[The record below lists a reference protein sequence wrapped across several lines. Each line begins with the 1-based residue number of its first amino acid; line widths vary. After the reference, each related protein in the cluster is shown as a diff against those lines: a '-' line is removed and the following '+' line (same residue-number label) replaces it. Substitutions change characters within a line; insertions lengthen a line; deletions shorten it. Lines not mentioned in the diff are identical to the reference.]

1 MCVWELRMSTLSLR
15 QQRFVKELLADQA
28 RNATEAAIKAGY
40 SAHSAKFQACS
51 LMRNHAVQLAIQNEL
66 RDICGELH
74 VDATLVVR
82 GILDSIQ
89 QVEAAGIGAWQLTAR
104 LRGWELLGRYLGMFH
119 EKVDITADQML
130 MDQLMR
136 GRLRAAGLEPEEDA
150 DEQAKQVAL
159 DLEKKPN

>member
-1 MCVWELRMSTLSLR
+1 MSTLSLR
-15 QQRFVKELLADQA
+15 QQRFVKELLADPA

-40 SAHSAKFQACS
+40 SAHSAKFQASS

-66 RDICGELH
+66 REICGELH

-89 QVEAAGIGAWQLTAR
+89 QAEAAGVGAWQLTAR
-104 LRGWELLGRYLGMFH
+104 LRGWELLGKYLGIFH
-119 EKVDITADQML
+119 EKVDVSADQEL
-130 MDQLMR
+130 MHQLMR
-136 GRLRAAGLEPEEDA
+136 GRLRAAGLEPEGDA
-150 DEQAKQVAL
+150 DEQAAI